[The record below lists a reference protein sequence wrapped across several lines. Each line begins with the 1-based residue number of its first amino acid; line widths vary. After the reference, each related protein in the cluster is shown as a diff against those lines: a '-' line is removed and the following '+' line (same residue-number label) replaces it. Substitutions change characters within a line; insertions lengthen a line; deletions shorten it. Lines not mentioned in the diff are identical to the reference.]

1 MMKSILKE
9 LYIPVVAVLIAII
22 IGSIIMMVTG
32 FNPVIA
38 YISLFLGAFGN
49 VNNIANTLAAAVPLI
64 LTGLGVAI
72 SFKAGLFNIGAEGQ
86 YWIGA
91 IVGVWIGYS
100 FTGLPWYIHIPFA
113 LVAAMIAGGLWAG
126 LIPGLAKA
134 YTGANEVITTMMMS
148 YIAIYFSHFLLEF
161 GPMMDKSGT
170 IPQSP
175 VINDSAVIPFL
186 IRNTQLSYGIFI
198 ALVAAIFVYWLMF
211 KTTWGFEMRAV
222 GYNQKAARYA
232 GMNVP
237 LNMVLSLGLSG
248 AFAGLAGAVQMLG
261 VQHRLYDSFT
271 SGYGYTAIVVALL
284 ANNNPIGVIFAA
296 ILFAALGTGSQYM
309 QLNAQV
315 PGQMADVITGLIV
328 FFVAAYRI
336 AEVIKD
342 RLAKRQKKEVK
353 A

>member
-1 MMKSILKE
+1 MKNLLKE
-9 LYIPVVAVLIAII
+9 LYIPAAAVLIAII
-22 IGSIIMMVTG
+22 VGSIIMLITG
-32 FNPVIA
+32 FNPITA
-38 YISLFLGAFGN
+38 YISLFIGAFGTI
-49 VNNIANTLAAAVPLI
+49 NNIANTLAAAVPLI

-91 IVGVWIGYS
+91 IVGVWVGYS

-113 LVAAMIAGGLWAG
+113 VIAAMIAGGLWAG

-134 YTGANEVITTMMMS
+134 HTGANEVITTMMMS

-161 GPMMDKSGT
+161 GPMMEKGRT

-175 VINDSAVIPFL
+175 RINESAVIPVL
-186 IRNTQLSYGIFI
+186 IKNTQLSYGIFI
-198 ALVAAIFVYWLMF
+198 ALAAAIFVYWLMF

-222 GYNQKAARYA
+222 GYNQRAARYA

-237 LNMVLSLGLSG
+237 LNMMLSLGLSG

-261 VQHRLYDSFT
+261 VQHRLYNSFT
-271 SGYGYTAIVVALL
+271 SGYGYTAIVVSLL
-284 ANNNPIGVIFAA
+284 ANNNPLGVIFSA

-328 FFVAAYRI
+328 FFVAAHRV
-336 AEVIKD
+336 AEVIKNKF
-342 RLAKRQKKEVK
+342 AKNRKKEVQ

>member
-1 MMKSILKE
+1 MKNLLKE
-9 LYIPVVAVLIAII
+9 LYIPVAAVLIAII
-22 IGSIIMMVTG
+22 VGSIIMLITG
-32 FNPVIA
+32 FNPTTA
-38 YISLFLGAFGN
+38 YISLFIGAFGS

-91 IVGVWIGYS
+91 IVGVWVGYS

-113 LVAAMIAGGLWAG
+113 LIAAMIAGGLWAG

-148 YIAIYFSHFLLEF
+148 HIAIYFSHFLLQF
-161 GPMMDKSGT
+161 GPMMEKGGT

-175 VINDSAVIPFL
+175 RIKESAVIPFL
-186 IRNTQLSYGIFI
+186 IKNTQLSYGIFI
-198 ALVAAIFVYWLMF
+198 ALAAAIFVYWLMF

-222 GYNQKAARYA
+222 GYNQRAARYA

-237 LNMVLSLGLSG
+237 LNMVFSLGLSG

-271 SGYGYTAIVVALL
+271 AGYGYTAIVVALL

-296 ILFAALGTGSQYM
+296 ILFAALDTSSQYM

-328 FFVAAYRI
+328 FFVAAHRV

-342 RLAKRQKKEVK
+342 KFAKNRKKE
-353 A
+353 AQA

>member
-1 MMKSILKE
+1 MKNILKE
-9 LYIPVVAVLIAII
+9 LYIPVVAVLIAIV
-22 IGSIIMMVTG
+22 IGSIIMIITG
-32 FNPVIA
+32 FNPINA
-38 YISLFLGAFGN
+38 YASLFIGAFGS
-49 VNNIANTLAAAVPLI
+49 VNNIANTLANAVPLI

-100 FTGLPWYIHIPFA
+100 FSGLPWYIHIPFA
-113 LVAAMIAGGLWAG
+113 LIAAMIAGGLWAG

-161 GPMMDKSGT
+161 GPMMEKGT

-175 VINDSAVIPFL
+175 IIKESAVIPFL
-186 IRNTQLSYGIFI
+186 IQNTQLSYGIFI
-198 ALVAAIFVYWLMF
+198 ALVAAVFVYWLMF

-222 GYNQKAARYA
+222 GYNQRAARYA
-232 GMNVP
+232 GINVP

-248 AFAGLAGAVQMLG
+248 VFAGLAGAVQMLG

-328 FFVAAYRI
+328 FFVAAHRV

-342 RLAKRQKKEVK
+342 MFAKKQKKE
-353 A
+353 AEA

>member
-1 MMKSILKE
+1 MKNLLKE
-9 LYIPVVAVLIAII
+9 LYIPAAAVLIAII
-22 IGSIIMMVTG
+22 VGSIIMLITG
-32 FNPVIA
+32 FNPITA
-38 YISLFLGAFGN
+38 YISLFIGAFGTI
-49 VNNIANTLAAAVPLI
+49 NNIANTLAAAVPLI

-91 IVGVWIGYS
+91 IVGVWVGYS

-113 LVAAMIAGGLWAG
+113 VIAAMIAGGLWAG

-134 YTGANEVITTMMMS
+134 HTGANEVITTMMMS
-148 YIAIYFSHFLLEF
+148 YIAIYFSHFLLQF
-161 GPMMDKSGT
+161 GPMMEKGGT

-175 VINDSAVIPFL
+175 RINESAVIPVL
-186 IRNTQLSYGIFI
+186 IKNTQLSYGIFI
-198 ALVAAIFVYWLMF
+198 ALIAAVFVYWLMF

-222 GYNQKAARYA
+222 GYNQRAARYA

-284 ANNNPIGVIFAA
+284 ANNNPLGVIFSA
-296 ILFAALGTGSQYM
+296 ILFAALDTGSQYM

-328 FFVAAYRI
+328 FFVAAHRV
-336 AEVIKD
+336 AEVIKNKF
-342 RLAKRQKKEVK
+342 AKNRKKE
-353 A
+353 AQA

>member
-1 MMKSILKE
+1 MKNLLKE
-9 LYIPVVAVLIAII
+9 LYIPVAAVLIAII
-22 IGSIIMMVTG
+22 VGSIIMLITG
-32 FNPVIA
+32 FNPTTA
-38 YISLFLGAFGN
+38 YISLFIGAFGS
-49 VNNIANTLAAAVPLI
+49 VNNIANTLAA
-64 LTGLGVAI
+64 
-72 SFKAGLFNIGAEGQ
+72 IGAEGQ

-91 IVGVWIGYS
+91 IVGVWVGYS

-113 LVAAMIAGGLWAG
+113 LIAAMIAGGLWAG

-148 YIAIYFSHFLLEF
+148 HIAIYFSHFLLQF
-161 GPMMDKSGT
+161 GPMMEKGGT

-175 VINDSAVIPFL
+175 RIKESAVIPFL
-186 IRNTQLSYGIFI
+186 IKNTQLSYGIFI
-198 ALVAAIFVYWLMF
+198 ALAAAIFVYWLMF

-222 GYNQKAARYA
+222 GYNQRAARYA

-237 LNMVLSLGLSG
+237 LNMVFSLGLSG

-271 SGYGYTAIVVALL
+271 AGYGYTAIVVALL

-296 ILFAALGTGSQYM
+296 ILFAALDTGSQYM

-328 FFVAAYRI
+328 FFVAAHRV

-342 RLAKRQKKEVK
+342 KFAKNRKKE
-353 A
+353 AQA

>member
-1 MMKSILKE
+1 
-9 LYIPVVAVLIAII
+9 
-22 IGSIIMMVTG
+22 
-32 FNPVIA
+32 
-38 YISLFLGAFGN
+38 
-49 VNNIANTLAAAVPLI
+49 
-64 LTGLGVAI
+64 
-72 SFKAGLFNIGAEGQ
+72 
-86 YWIGA
+86 
-91 IVGVWIGYS
+91 
-100 FTGLPWYIHIPFA
+100 
-113 LVAAMIAGGLWAG
+113 
-126 LIPGLAKA
+126 
-134 YTGANEVITTMMMS
+134 MMS

-161 GPMMDKSGT
+161 GPMMEKGT

-175 VINDSAVIPFL
+175 IIKESAVIPFL
-186 IRNTQLSYGIFI
+186 IQNTQLSYGIFI
-198 ALVAAIFVYWLMF
+198 ALVAAVFVYWLMF

-222 GYNQKAARYA
+222 GYNQRAARYA

-284 ANNNPIGVIFAA
+284 ANNNPMGVIFAA

-328 FFVAAYRI
+328 FFVAAHRV

-342 RLAKRQKKEVK
+342 MFAKKQKKE
-353 A
+353 AEA

>member
-1 MMKSILKE
+1 MKNILKE
-9 LYIPVVAVLIAII
+9 LYIPVVAVLIAIV
-22 IGSIIMMVTG
+22 IGSIIMIITG
-32 FNPVIA
+32 FNPINA
-38 YISLFLGAFGN
+38 YASLFIGAFGS
-49 VNNIANTLAAAVPLI
+49 VNNIANTLANAVPLI

-100 FTGLPWYIHIPFA
+100 FSGLPWYIHIPFA
-113 LVAAMIAGGLWAG
+113 LIAAMIAGGLWAG

-161 GPMMDKSGT
+161 GPMMEKGT

-175 VINDSAVIPFL
+175 IIKESAVIPFL
-186 IRNTQLSYGIFI
+186 IQNTQLSYGIFI
-198 ALVAAIFVYWLMF
+198 ALVAAVFVYWLMF

-222 GYNQKAARYA
+222 GYNQRAARYA

-248 AFAGLAGAVQMLG
+248 VFAGLAGAVQMLG

-328 FFVAAYRI
+328 FFVAAHRV

-342 RLAKRQKKEVK
+342 MFAKKQKKE
-353 A
+353 AEA